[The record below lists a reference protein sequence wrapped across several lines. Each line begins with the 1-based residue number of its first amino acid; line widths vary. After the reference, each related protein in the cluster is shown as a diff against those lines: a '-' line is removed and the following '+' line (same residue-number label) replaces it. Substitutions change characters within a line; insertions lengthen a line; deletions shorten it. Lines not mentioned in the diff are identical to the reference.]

1 MTTHDRVVIETG
13 RTRVFASAIDWPGW
27 SRSAKT
33 EAAALAALADY
44 AERYRVVADL
54 AGTAGV
60 LVTAGRLTVVDRLP
74 GNATTDFGA
83 PGVPSALEDEPM
95 PDAGC
100 DRQLRLFDACW
111 ATFDA
116 VAARVSAE
124 LRKGPRGGG
133 RDRDKLVDHTH
144 EAERSYVRQIG
155 VRTPPRAM
163 GTPKGLAAHRDA
175 VRLAIR
181 EADASGERPGG
192 WSVRYMIRRAAWHV
206 MDHAWEM
213 EDKDLTEEA
222 GPDGHG

>member
-1 MTTHDRVVIETG
+1 MTAQDRVVIETG

-33 EAAALAALADY
+33 EQAALAALADY

-54 AGTAGV
+54 AGTRGV
-60 LVTAGRLTVVDRLP
+60 LATAERLTVVDRLP

-95 PDAGC
+95 TDTEC
-100 DRQLRLFDACW
+100 ERQIRLLDACW

-116 VAARVSAE
+116 VAGRVSAE

-155 VRTPPRAM
+155 VRTPPGGMR
-163 GTPKGLAAHRDA
+163 TPAGLAEHREA
-175 VRLAIR
+175 VRRAIR
-181 EADASGERPGG
+181 DVNAASAGPGS
-192 WSVRYMIRRAAWHV
+192 WSVRYTVRRAAWHV

-213 EDKDLTEEA
+213 EDKDL
-222 GPDGHG
+222 G